1 MKNCIGPIDDQENP
15 FIELSK
21 QQVNNRS
28 SGLRKNIMVY
38 VREIKVHPMTNNSIF
53 RRIRFIFEFSDFA
66 ITEIFQLAEVSVSKS
81 QVVNWLRKEEHEA
94 YEAIS
99 DEHLAAF
106 LNGFIVHKRGKKEG
120 ATPPPEKK
128 LTNNQIFRKMRIA
141 LNLKEEDIIQILSL
155 VNMKMSAHEI
165 NAFFRNPSQ
174 RQYVQ
179 CNDQVLRNFFQGL
192 ELRENRTR

>member
-1 MKNCIGPIDDQENP
+1 M
-15 FIELSK
+15 L
-21 QQVNNRS
+21 
-28 SGLRKNIMVY
+28 Y

-53 RRIRFIFEFSDFA
+53 RRIRFIFQFSDAA
-66 ITEIFQLAEVSVSKS
+66 IVQIFQLVELSVSKS
-81 QVVNWLRKEEHEA
+81 QVANWLRKEEYEG

-99 DEHLAAF
+99 DEYLAAF
-106 LNGFIVHKRGKKEG
+106 LNGFIVQRRGKKEG
-120 ATPPPEKK
+120 AAPPPEKK

-141 LNLKEEDIIQILSL
+141 LNLKDEDIIQILGL

-165 NAFFRNPSQ
+165 NALFRNPSQ

>member
-1 MKNCIGPIDDQENP
+1 
-15 FIELSK
+15 
-21 QQVNNRS
+21 
-28 SGLRKNIMVY
+28 MVY

-53 RRIRFIFEFSDFA
+53 RRIRFIFEFSDIA
-66 ITEIFQLAEVSVSKS
+66 ITEIFQLVEVSVSKS
-81 QVVNWLRKEEHEA
+81 QVINWLRKEEHEA
-94 YEAIS
+94 YEVIS